1 MRDRSEVHVQKEIA
15 YGLSPFRF
23 VVIVAAMIILVIVM
37 SRGSTGAVRTQLSH
51 TPTRMPTLYTVV
63 RVSDPKTSIHSTMRL
78 LIVTAAVAIASSS
91 LAAQQLPRPVF
102 TDPPRDS
109 AHPARMEVLH
119 IPSGAV
125 KINGVAYLAS
135 GAGVHPTLVLFH
147 GLPGNEKNLDIA
159 QAVRRNGW
167 NAITVNYRGSWGS
180 PGEFRFANNLED
192 ADAVLAFL
200 RDPGNARTFGLDTT
214 RLVIAGHSMGG
225 WVAALTAAHDRA
237 ILGAILIS
245 MADMSR
251 IATATRP
258 QAIALMAD
266 DMESLAGVTAES
278 MADEL
283 LASGARW
290 RIADRVTGLARVP
303 LLVITSNDGLAPQ
316 SDALV
321 RAVRAK
327 GNTSVTTVHYPTD
340 HSYSDKRIALESS
353 IVEWLDRLPRR

>member
-1 MRDRSEVHVQKEIA
+1 
-15 YGLSPFRF
+15 
-23 VVIVAAMIILVIVM
+23 
-37 SRGSTGAVRTQLSH
+37 
-51 TPTRMPTLYTVV
+51 
-63 RVSDPKTSIHSTMRL
+63 MRL
-78 LIVTAAVAIASSS
+78 LIATAAIAIASSS
-91 LAAQQLPRPVF
+91 LAAQQLPRAVYI
-102 TDPPRDS
+102 DPPRDS

-119 IPSGAV
+119 IPSGGV

-135 GAGVHPTLVLFH
+135 GAGLHPTFVLFH

-159 QAVRRNGW
+159 QAVRRDGW

-200 RDPGNARTFGLDTT
+200 RDPANARSLGIDT
-214 RLVIAGHSMGG
+214 RRMVIAGHSMGG
-225 WVAALTAAHDRA
+225 WVTALTAAHDRG

-245 MADMSR
+245 MADMSKLGMATR
-251 IATATRP
+251 AQATAF
-258 QAIALMAD
+258 MAD

-283 LASGARW
+283 LANAAKW
-290 RIADRVTGLARVP
+290 RVADRVPELGRVP
-303 LLVITSNDGLAPQ
+303 MLVITSNDGLAPQ
-316 SDALV
+316 SEALV
-321 RAVRAK
+321 KGVRAN
-327 GNTSVTTVHYPTD
+327 GNRRVTTIHYPTD